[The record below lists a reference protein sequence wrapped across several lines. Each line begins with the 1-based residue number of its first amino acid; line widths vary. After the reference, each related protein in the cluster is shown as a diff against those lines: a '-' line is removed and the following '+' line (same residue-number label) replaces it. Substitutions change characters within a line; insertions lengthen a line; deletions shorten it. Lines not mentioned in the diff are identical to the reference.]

1 VKRLNSTNEQDFFS
15 EVKMLKDFS
24 KHKHPHL
31 VRLLATY
38 HFKNAYYL
46 LFPYAKYNLRK
57 YWEATSLPK
66 FDEATLSWSLHQCK
80 AIASGLHLIHE
91 QHKTQDIEVGLPDED
106 RTFGRHGDIKPENIL
121 WSIEVDKRHEKCC
134 FPEQGFLLIADFG
147 LTAVHKRLTRS
158 RVLAENIGGSQTY
171 EPPEIRLKKQVSRG
185 YDIWSL
191 GCLYLEF
198 ITWIMLGQDGL
209 GRFLEARSKTD
220 DSVISEDSFYTIINY
235 APGIS
240 EPKAVVR
247 ESVREWIKDL
257 HEHQR
262 CSDFIHDFL
271 DVVDNHMLVVS
282 LSGRISCVGLNDR
295 LREMVGRGKTSPAYL
310 TQCKPKPQRSKAPKG
325 PTVHWRLDSDNESS
339 PGNGFQLPRRG
350 MTN

>member
-38 HFKNAYYL
+38 HFNNGYYL
-46 LFPYAKYNLRK
+46 LFPYAKSNLRK
-57 YWEATSLPK
+57 YWEATSLPT

-91 QHKTQDIEVGLPDED
+91 HHKTQDSEVGLPEED
-106 RTFGRHGDIKPENIL
+106 RTYGRHGDIKPENIL
-121 WSIEVDKRHEKCC
+121 WSTEVDKNHENCC

-147 LTAVHKRLTRS
+147 LMDVHKRLTRS
-158 RVLAENIGGSQTY
+158 RILAEKIGGSQTY
-171 EPPEIRLKKQVSRG
+171 EPPETRLKKEVSRG

-209 GRFLEARSKTD
+209 CRFLEARSKND
-220 DSVISEDSFYTIINY
+220 DPVISDDTFYTIVNN
-235 APGIS
+235 ARGMS
-240 EPKAVVR
+240 EAVVR

-257 HEHQR
+257 HEHPR

-271 DVVDNHMLVVS
+271 DIVDTQMLVVS
-282 LSGRISCVGLNDR
+282 LSDRISCGVLNDR
-295 LREMVGRGKTSPAYL
+295 LRAMVSRGSTSPTYL
-310 TQCKPKPQRSKAPKG
+310 TQCKPSPQRMKAPKG
-325 PTVHWRLDSDNESS
+325 TAVHWRPDSNNESS
-339 PGNGFQLPRRG
+339 PRAGFKLPRRG
-350 MTN
+350 VTN

>member
-1 VKRLNSTNEQDFFS
+1 
-15 EVKMLKDFS
+15 MLKEFS

-38 HFKNAYYL
+38 HFGKAYYL

-66 FDEATLSWSLHQCK
+66 FEEAMLSWSLHQCK

-91 QHKTQDIEVGLPDED
+91 HHKTQDSEVGIPDED
-106 RTFGRHGDIKPENIL
+106 RAYGRHGDIKPENIL

-147 LTAVHKRLTRS
+147 LMDIHKRLTRS
-158 RVLAENIGGSQTY
+158 RILAETIGGSQTY
-171 EPPEIRLKKQVSRG
+171 EPPEVRLKQQVSRG

-198 ITWIMLGQDGL
+198 ITWIMLGQEGL

-220 DSVISEDSFYTIINY
+220 DPVISDDTFYTIVNY
-235 APGIS
+235 AHGIS
-240 EPKAVVR
+240 KPRAVVR
-247 ESVREWIKDL
+247 ESVKEWIKDL

-262 CSDFIHDFL
+262 CSDFLHDFL
-271 DVVDNHMLVVS
+271 DIVDNNMLVVN
-282 LSGRISCVGLNDR
+282 LSVRISCVVLNDR
-295 LREMVGRGKTSPAYL
+295 LREMVSRGKRSPAYL
-310 TQCKPKPQRSKAPKG
+310 TQCKPRPKGMIPLKG
-325 PTVHWRLDSDNESS
+325 PTVHWRLNSSNEA
-339 PGNGFQLPRRG
+339 PPWDGIQLPRRG
-350 MTN
+350 ITN